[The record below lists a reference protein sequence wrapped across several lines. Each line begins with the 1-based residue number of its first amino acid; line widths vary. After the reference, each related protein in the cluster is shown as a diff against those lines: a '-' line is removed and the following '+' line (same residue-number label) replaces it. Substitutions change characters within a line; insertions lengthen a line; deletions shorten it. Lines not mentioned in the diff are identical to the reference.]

1 MLRIIFANE
10 RRDSSLLSANIPS
23 VALQG
28 LASRTEALAVVLAKV
43 VTPVGDCNLLADVDI
58 SYGVYLYAIF
68 CGIKLRVCFTVMVR
82 EAPWS
87 KEYRFSFVATGRDDS
102 EVAVRRLQHLLL
114 FDRQAGQNS
123 RKVLNCP
130 FVIGFRAVMQAS
142 GIVE

>member
-10 RRDSSLLSANIPS
+10 RRDSSLLSPNIPS

-43 VTPVGDCNLLADVDI
+43 VTPAGDYNLLADVNI
-58 SYGVYLYAIF
+58 SYGVYLYAII
-68 CGIKLRVCFTVMVR
+68 CGIKLR
-82 EAPWS
+82 S

-102 EVAVRRLQHLLL
+102 EVAVRRRQHLLL
-114 FDRQAGQNS
+114 FDRQGGQNS